1 MHKFSCSCS
10 CKFVCEFQRR
20 MQICSNTRCLSSSWS
35 GWLLGGRYFLCC
47 STPASR
53 QSSLQSG
60 LLPNL
65 TQSRPLSGK
74 SASAPLSKHI
84 SPNFRT
90 CRMFHLFISPC
101 HGASYQLIINPCI
114 NWRFR
119 LQLKYFFLFLDV
131 SNSQFQRTL
140 QNAWT
145 RILAWTTPLGL
156 LGTSLEFAVRHIASS
171 GTSKST
177 FRTHCKFS

>member
-1 MHKFSCSCS
+1 MKLICTNFHAHVIASLFVNSNVG
-10 CKFVCEFQRR
+10 CKFAQTLAAYHHLEAAGCWAADISCVAPHQ
-20 MQICSNTRCLSSSWS
+20 
-35 GWLLGGRYFLCC
+35 
-47 STPASR
+47 PA
-53 QSSLQSG
+53 G
-60 LLPNL
+60 KVHCNLPNL

-74 SASAPLSKHI
+74 SALSKHI

-114 NWRFR
+114 NWRLR

-145 RILAWTTPLGL
+145 RILA
-156 LGTSLEFAVRHIASS
+156 
-171 GTSKST
+171 
-177 FRTHCKFS
+177 